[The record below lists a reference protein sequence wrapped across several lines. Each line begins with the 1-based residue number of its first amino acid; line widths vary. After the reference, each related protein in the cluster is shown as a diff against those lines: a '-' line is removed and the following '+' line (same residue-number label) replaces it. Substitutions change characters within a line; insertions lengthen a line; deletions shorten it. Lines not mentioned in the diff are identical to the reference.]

1 MSGIDR
7 PVGLWGRLTRFVDPA
22 RGSTDNGATA
32 RPEPHWRAP
41 VSHRENGLT
50 HHEFAHVLGMGRV
63 SPLFQRH
70 RW

>member
-7 PVGLWGRLTRFVDPA
+7 PVDLWVRLRRFVGPDRESPDDRA
-22 RGSTDNGATA
+22 PT